1 MGYLSFANGCLGNP
15 DAGHHGGM
23 TEDRAMSAAPDKFA
37 PEEVALRPRNVQF
50 DWSDAPLHWIPGDP
64 YASTGSLAIAAI
76 AATIGSSI
84 GYYLPAYVNAFRW
97 TWPTVEAR
105 TVVGR
110 VVLTNL
116 LAVRSLTMEFG
127 IAEVIDSA
135 LVRPGLIFAAP
146 VLLDQVLL
154 GWIVGGFLADVVFYV
169 CTIVSYEKFNRWL
182 ARRPEP
188 VAILEPVLP

>member
-1 MGYLSFANGCLGNP
+1 MEQAEFDVRRRELRAKAIEWVRRYLPLEIAGWVGELGA
-15 DAGHHGGM
+15 AG
-23 TEDRAMSAAPDKFA
+23 
-37 PEEVALRPRNVQF
+37 VA
-50 DWSDAPLHWIPGDP
+50 

-97 TWPTVEAR
+97 TWPTVQAR

-110 VVLTNL
+110 VGLTNL
-116 LAVRSLTMEFG
+116 LAVRSLTVEFG

-146 VLLDQVLL
+146 VLLDHVLL
-154 GWIVGGFLADVVFYV
+154 GWIVGGVLADIVFYI
-169 CTIVSYEKFNRWL
+169 CTIFSYEKFGRWL